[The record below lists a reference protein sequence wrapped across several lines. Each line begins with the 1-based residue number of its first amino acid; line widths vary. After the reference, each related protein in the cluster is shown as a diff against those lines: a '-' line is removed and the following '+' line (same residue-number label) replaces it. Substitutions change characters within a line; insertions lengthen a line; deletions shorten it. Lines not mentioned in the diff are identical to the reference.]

1 MKVVIFCGGLG
12 MRLRETADD
21 IPKPMVP
28 IGNRPILWHLMKYYA
43 HYGHRDFILCLGYR
57 ADAIKKFF
65 LNYEETSSNDFVLS
79 NGGREIELMNRDIS
93 DWRITFADTGVNS
106 NIGQRLMAVRSYLRG
121 EETFLANYADG
132 LTDMHLPSVI
142 ERFEAGGKIANF
154 VSVRPNLTFHAVCS
168 GPDGGVREI
177 KPVMETDLRV
187 NGGYF
192 LFRRQ
197 IFDYMRSGE
206 ELVLE
211 PFERLIKADQLR
223 TYRHDGFTASMDTF
237 KDKQGLDELYSKG
250 RAPWEVWRKDVS
262 ITDGEPER
270 WVLPPLPADNG
281 HDARSG
287 VGYDRDDGFLSPV
300 RVPPGESPI
309 RVVATVGSHTLPL
322 PAATSR

>member
-12 MRLRETADD
+12 MRLREAGED

-43 HYGHRDFILCLGYR
+43 HYGHKDFILCLGYR

-106 NIGQRLMAVRSYLRG
+106 NIGQRLMAVRNYLRG
-121 EETFLANYADG
+121 EDQFLANYADG

-142 ERFEAGGKIANF
+142 ERFQAGGKIANF
-154 VSVRPNLTFHAVCS
+154 VSVRPNLTFHAVVS
-168 GPDGGVREI
+168 GSDGGVRAI

-192 LFRRQ
+192 LFKRQ
-197 IFDYMRSGE
+197 IFDYMRPGE
-206 ELVLE
+206 ELVLD
-211 PFERLIKADQLR
+211 PFERLIAADQLQ
-223 TYRHDGFTASMDTF
+223 THQHDGWAASMDTF
-237 KDKQGLDELYSKG
+237 KDKQGLDELYAKG
-250 RAPWEVWRKDVS
+250 RAPWEVWRKDV
-262 ITDGEPER
+262 EVPESAAPV
-270 WVLPPLPADNG
+270 WTLPPLDGDSVGTAKPGVRYNG
-281 HDARSG
+281 DEA
-287 VGYDRDDGFLSPV
+287 FLSTARAV
-300 RVPPGESPI
+300 QADVPPSLRLG
-309 RVVATVGSHTLPL
+309 
-322 PAATSR
+322 

>member
-28 IGNRPILWHLMKYYA
+28 IGSRPILWHLMKYYA
-43 HYGHRDFILCLGYR
+43 HYGHKDFILCLGYK

-79 NGGREIELMNRDIS
+79 NGGRDIELMNRDIS

-106 NIGQRLMAVRSYLRG
+106 NIGQRLMAVRNYLRG
-121 EETFLANYADG
+121 EEMFLANYADG
-132 LTDMHLPSVI
+132 LTDMDLPSVV
-142 ERFEAGGKIANF
+142 EQFKAGGKVANF

-168 GPDGGVREI
+168 GPDGEVREI

-192 LFRRQ
+192 LFRRE
-197 IFDYMRSGE
+197 IFDYMRPGE
-206 ELVLE
+206 ELVIE
-211 PFERLIKADQLR
+211 PFERLIAANQIL
-223 TYRHDGFTASMDTF
+223 THQHDGFTASMDTF

-250 RAPWEVWRKDVS
+250 KAPWEVWRKDVAAAE
-262 ITDGEPER
+262 TVPGT
-270 WVLPPLPADNG
+270 WTLPPLPADAPNEGKPGVRYNG
-281 HDARSG
+281 DQ
-287 VGYDRDDGFLSPV
+287 GFLSPV
-300 RVPPGESPI
+300 RPRPAEAP
-309 RVVATVGSHTLPL
+309 AGSRW
-322 PAATSR
+322 S

>member
-12 MRLRETADD
+12 MRLREAADD

-43 HYGHRDFILCLGYR
+43 HYGHKDFILCLGYR

-106 NIGQRLMAVRSYLRG
+106 NIGQRLMAVRNYLRG
-121 EETFLANYADG
+121 EEAFLANYADG

-197 IFDYMRSGE
+197 IFDYMRAGE

-211 PFERLIKADQLR
+211 PFKRLIKADQLV
-223 TYRHDGFTASMDTF
+223 TYQHDGFTASMDTF

-250 RAPWEVWRKDVS
+250 RAPWEVWRKDVQATEALAAMS
-262 ITDGEPER
+262 TVPLVAEDALHQEKSGVRLNGTDSFMNPFR
-270 WVLPPLPADNG
+270 
-281 HDARSG
+281 ARSTE
-287 VGYDRDDGFLSPV
+287 
-300 RVPPGESPI
+300 VP
-309 RVVATVGSHTLPL
+309 A
-322 PAATSR
+322 

>member
-12 MRLRETADD
+12 MRLREAADD

-43 HYGHRDFILCLGYR
+43 HYGHKDFILCLGYR

-106 NIGQRLMAVRSYLRG
+106 NIGQRLMAVRNYLRG

-197 IFDYMRSGE
+197 IFDYMHAGE

-211 PFERLIKADQLR
+211 PFERLIKADQLV
-223 TYRHDGFTASMDTF
+223 TYQHDGFTASMDTF

-250 RAPWEVWRKDVS
+250 RAPWEVWRKDVQV
-262 ITDGEPER
+262 TEGVGGM
-270 WVLPPLPADNG
+270 WALPPLPADAG
-281 HDARSG
+281 HDAKPG
-287 VGYDRDDGFLSPV
+287 VRYNGDDGFLNPLRV
-300 RVPPGESPI
+300 RPAESPA
-309 RVVATVGSHTLPL
+309 RVGASLGSHASPL
-322 PAATSR
+322 PSATSR

>member
-43 HYGHRDFILCLGYR
+43 HYGHKDFILCLGYR

-65 LNYEETSSNDFVLS
+65 LNYEETGSNDFVLS

-106 NIGQRLMAVRSYLRG
+106 NIGQRLMAVRNYLRG

-197 IFDYMRSGE
+197 IFDYMRPGE

-211 PFERLIKADQLR
+211 PFERLIKADQLA
-223 TYRHDGFTASMDTF
+223 THSHDGFTASMDTF
-237 KDKQGLDELYSKG
+237 KDKQGLDELYSRG
-250 RAPWEVWRKDVS
+250 RAPWEVWRKDVQVQES
-262 ITDGEPER
+262 VTGV
-270 WVLPPLPADNG
+270 WALPQLAADAAQEVKPAVRYNG
-281 HDARSG
+281 DDA
-287 VGYDRDDGFLSPV
+287 FLSHV
-300 RVPPGESPI
+300 RARPTEVPG
-309 RVVATVGSHTLPL
+309 GSRWGT
-322 PAATSR
+322 

>member
-12 MRLRETADD
+12 MRLRETSDD

-43 HYGHRDFILCLGYR
+43 HYGHKDFILCLGYR

-65 LNYEETSSNDFVLS
+65 LNYEETGSNDFVLS

-106 NIGQRLMAVRSYLRG
+106 NIGQRLMAVRNYLRG

-192 LFRRQ
+192 LFRRE
-197 IFDYMRSGE
+197 IFDYMRTGE

-211 PFERLIKADQLR
+211 PFERLIKADQLV
-223 TYRHDGFTASMDTF
+223 THKHDGFTASMDTF

-250 RAPWEVWRKDVS
+250 RAPWEVWRKDVPVQEGVAGMG
-262 ITDGEPER
+262 T
-270 WVLPPLPADNG
+270 LPPLAADAVKEAKPSVRYNG
-281 HDARSG
+281 DDA
-287 VGYDRDDGFLSPV
+287 FLSSV
-300 RVPPGESPI
+300 RARPTETP
-309 RVVATVGSHTLPL
+309 AGSRWRT
-322 PAATSR
+322 

>member
-12 MRLRETADD
+12 MRLREAADD

-43 HYGHRDFILCLGYR
+43 HYGHKDFILCLGYK

-65 LNYEETSSNDFVLS
+65 LNYEETSSNDFVLT
-79 NGGREIELMNRDIS
+79 NGGRDIELMNRDIS
-93 DWRITFADTGVNS
+93 DWRITFADTGIAS
-106 NIGQRLMAVRSYLRG
+106 NIGQRLMAVRNYLRG
-121 EETFLANYADG
+121 EKMFLANYADG

-154 VSVRPNLTFHAVCS
+154 VSVRPNLTFHAVSS
-168 GPDGGVREI
+168 GPDGCVREI
-177 KPVMETDLRV
+177 RPVMETDLRV

-192 LFRRQ
+192 LFQRQ
-197 IFDYMRSGE
+197 IFDYMRPGE

-211 PFERLIKADQLR
+211 PFERLIKADQLG

-237 KDKQGLDELYSKG
+237 KDKHGLDDLYSRG
-250 RAPWEVWRKDVS
+250 RAPWEVWRTEVQPTEEVTGVWPPGVIDGA
-262 ITDGEPER
+262 TD
-270 WVLPPLPADNG
+270 AK
-281 HDARSG
+281 SG
-287 VGYDRDDGFLSPV
+287 VRYNRDDAFLGPV
-300 RVPPGESPI
+300 RVRPVESPLRAGASI
-309 RVVATVGSHTLPL
+309 GSHSTPL

>member
-12 MRLRETADD
+12 MRLREAGDD

-28 IGNRPILWHLMKYYA
+28 IGSRPILWHLMKYYA
-43 HYGHRDFILCLGYR
+43 HYGHKDFILCLGYR
-57 ADAIKKFF
+57 SDAIKKFF

-106 NIGQRLMAVRSYLRG
+106 NIGQRLMAVRNYLRG
-121 EETFLANYADG
+121 EEMFLANYADG

-192 LFRRQ
+192 LFRRE
-197 IFDYMRSGE
+197 IFDYMRPGE

-211 PFERLIKADQLR
+211 PFVRLIKADQLG
-223 TYRHDGFTASMDTF
+223 TYQHDGFTASMDTF

-250 RAPWEVWRKDVS
+250 RAPWEVWRKEVQV
-262 ITDGEPER
+262 PETAGM
-270 WVLPPLPADNG
+270 WTLPPFAG
-281 HDARSG
+281 DAAHEAKPG
-287 VGYDRDDGFLSPV
+287 VRYKGDEAFLSPNRV
-300 RVPPGESPI
+300 RSTEVSAHVGVSI
-309 RVVATVGSHTLPL
+309 GSHTSSP
-322 PAATSR
+322 PSAT

>member
-43 HYGHRDFILCLGYR
+43 HYGHKDFILCLGYR

-65 LNYEETSSNDFVLS
+65 LDYEETSSNDFVLT
-79 NGGREIELMNRDIS
+79 NGGRDIELMNRDIS

-106 NIGQRLMAVRSYLRG
+106 NIGQRLMAVRNYLRG
-121 EETFLANYADG
+121 EQTFLANYADG

-142 ERFEAGGKIANF
+142 ERFEAGGKVANF
-154 VSVRPNLTFHAVCS
+154 VSVRPNLTFHAVSS
-168 GPDGGVREI
+168 GSDGRVREI

-192 LFRRQ
+192 LFHRQ
-197 IFDYMRSGE
+197 IFDYMRAGE
-206 ELVLE
+206 ELVIE
-211 PFERLIKADQLR
+211 PFERLIKADQLG

-250 RAPWEVWRKDVS
+250 RAPWEVWRKNVQ
-262 ITDGEPER
+262 ITDGLPENGA
-270 WVLPPLPADNG
+270 LPVPAANG
-281 HDARSG
+281 VHSSKR
-287 VGYDRDDGFLSPV
+287 PV
-300 RVPPGESPI
+300 RYNGDDSFLNPMHVPNETP
-309 RVVATVGSHTLPL
+309 VGS
-322 PAATSR
+322 R